1 MRWYGWPMRGR
12 AVAVAVLG
20 VLAAGGAASGSPST
34 PASSASSTLVIT
46 GHGFGHG
53 VGMGQWGAYGYALHG
68 WTYDEIL
75 AHYYTGTTVGAVPA
89 QDVRVLLREGHGSV
103 TLGSA
108 SAWSLV
114 DAAGRKLSLPRG
126 TLTVPASLELDGRT
140 FASPLVLTPGRSPVE
155 VGNRA
160 YRGGLLVVSN
170 GKRLQVVNIV
180 DLESYINSV
189 VGSEVPQTW
198 PAAALEAQ
206 AVAARSYALAELQ
219 TQVTSSPYSL
229 YSDSRS
235 QVYDGIAAESPAV
248 TKAVTSTAAEVVLY
262 DGDVA
267 TTYFSS
273 STGGETAAGD
283 DGKGRPLPY
292 LVPVKDPYDTLSPYH
307 DWGPVVMSAKTAG
320 QALGLNAPLV
330 DLQSAAAGAHVT
342 TVTAVGTSST
352 ETLTGAEVQSDL
364 GLRSTWFQLG
374 WLSLTPPT
382 ARVPAGGSLT
392 LSGTARGLLGVT
404 LESRV
409 TGGDWQTV
417 GPVSPDATGA
427 FTVQVS
433 PRGPTW
439 YRLASG
445 VVRAALIRVD
455 TGGILTATVGTD
467 AVTGAVSSQAA
478 GAPIFLDRRQGKAWI
493 TVSTATAGTDGT
505 FAFRPLP
512 SPGTYRVRCM
522 PGHGLSQSAASVL
535 TISP

>member
-1 MRWYGWPMRGR
+1 MPGH
-12 AVAVAVLG
+12 AVAAGL
-20 VLAAGGAASGSPST
+20 LAASLAGALAASAAPGSPST

-75 AHYYTGTTVGAVPA
+75 AHYYTGTTIGALPA
-89 QDVRVLLREGHGSV
+89 QDVRVLLQEGDGSV

-114 DAAGRKLSLPRG
+114 DGAGRKLKLHKGRVA
-126 TLTVPASLELDGRT
+126 VPASLELDGRRL
-140 FASPLVLTPGRSPVE
+140 ASPLTLAPGRSPVE

-160 YRGGLLVVSN
+160 FRGSLVVVSN
-170 GKRLQVVNIV
+170 GKRLQVVNVV
-180 DLESYINSV
+180 DLESYVDSV

-235 QVYDGIAAESPAV
+235 QVYGGIAAESPAV
-248 TKAVTSTAAEVVLY
+248 TKAVAATAGEVVLY
-262 DGDVA
+262 NGEVA

-283 DGKGRPLPY
+283 DEKGRPLPY

-307 DWGPVVMSAKTAG
+307 DWGPVLMSAKAAG
-320 QALGLNAPLV
+320 HALGLNAPLV
-330 DLQSAAAGAHVT
+330 DLQPDTAGAHVT
-342 TVTAVGTSST
+342 SVTAVGTSGT
-352 ETLTGAEVQSDL
+352 ETLTGAEVQGDL
-364 GLRSTWFQLG
+364 GLRSTWFELG
-374 WLSLTPPT
+374 WLSLTPPPGP
-382 ARVPAGGSLT
+382 VPAGATLT
-392 LSGTARGLLGVT
+392 LSGTARGLAGVT
-404 LESRV
+404 LESRRV
-409 TGGDWQTV
+409 PDGVWQPF
-417 GPVSPDATGA
+417 GPLTPAATGA

-433 PRGPTW
+433 PKGPTW

-445 VVRAALIRVD
+445 GLRAALIRVD
-455 TGGILTATVGTD
+455 TGGTLTATVGTD

-478 GAPIFLDRRQGKAWI
+478 GAAIFLDRRQGRAWI
-493 TVSTATAGTDGT
+493 TVSTATAGADGT

-512 SPGTYRVRCM
+512 APGTYRVRCTQ
-522 PGHGLSQSAASVL
+522 GHGLSQSASSVL
-535 TISP
+535 TISQ